1 MHEVDRAIIA
11 AVAAQGVD
19 MHEGDVPTEQDAMNP
34 DVRVIT
40 VGFPYAVLFSNFGD
54 DNAPRLSGRS
64 SQRSVFF
71 QVTYVGLSMDQAKW
85 VGRRQRAALGDKRLT
100 VYRDDPAT
108 GEQTTATYRT
118 GLISVDES
126 QRVRA
131 DHEATD
137 PEGQPV
143 FFGVDTYSMNVSL
156 TH

>member
-11 AVAAQGVD
+11 AVADQGVTLHD
-19 MHEGDVPTEQDAMNP
+19 GDVPTVQDPMNP

-40 VGFPYAVLFSNFGD
+40 VDFPYAVLFSNFGD

-71 QVTYVGLSMDQAKW
+71 QVTYAGLSVEQAKW
-85 VGRRQRAALGDKRLT
+85 VAARQRRALGDKRLT
-100 VYRDDPAT
+100 VYRDDPVT
-108 GEQTTATYRT
+108 GEQTTDTYRT
-118 GLISVDES
+118 GLITVDES
-126 QRVRA
+126 QRIRA

-137 PEGQPV
+137 PEGRPV
-143 FFGVDTYSMNVSL
+143 FYGVDLYSMNVSL